1 MGQKMCAP
9 IPNSYYHSRE
19 TQNKLVKYKLRVL
32 WGSKVVGQHLYTFRE
47 NEYRIELNSE
57 MIVLIAFGD
66 ILDQFPSSV
75 TVYI

>member
-1 MGQKMCAP
+1 M
-9 IPNSYYHSRE
+9 
-19 TQNKLVKYKLRVL
+19 
-32 WGSKVVGQHLYTFRE
+32 GQHLYTFRE